1 MPAQAKSAKAS
12 GKKASKPKRT
22 ESFDLLEVTESLG
35 YQIHRKSGRNSWSRE
50 EDDELR
56 ALMSEALED
65 LGYSGGIAAISTIQ
79 QSLEVTKSIPW
90 DTLARRFRNNLR
102 NGKDLRKR
110 WSGSLDPN
118 LKKGRWT
125 KDEDERLIKAYEKHG
140 ARWLSVSLEISGR
153 TEDQC
158 AKRYIEVLGP
168 GSKGRLRDWTLEE
181 DLLLIS
187 KVKAYG
193 TKWRKISSE
202 MEFRPSLTCR
212 NRWRK
217 IITTVVRNQ
226 AAPEIVAAV
235 KENKDLDLTPDGG
248 NNNNTSNNT
257 DTPDIKHEDSVGLSR
272 ENSIS
277 RAGSAPLPPQSNQS
291 STTPQ
296 PHFANGASDTL
307 YPQTNMINRPA
318 SNPVG
323 GAVQTDRLPNKNLP
337 LLPGMSPSPGILE
350 NSVTPL
356 GISTFPSRSTLHQQT
371 QPVDSL
377 SPLVRASGLL
387 ASNLRSPDNFT
398 GPDMTSMDHL
408 LRSQSA
414 DNITPTTAPTSAS
427 VQKQQDPAYVPKAP
441 IPPLHTQTEWKFTLK
456 DRKGLS
462 ISNGS
467 ISNSELVKELIGQA
481 RKYSLKISVHQH
493 IHNHYGGGGSTRDSV
508 NGNMANASTTSSS
521 NSKGLSPEAISE
533 LYNNPYMVKS
543 SESLPTDIIQ
553 KLNENQDQQN
563 FNILESTNRTGTA
576 QPDGSDA
583 NDRNQPTHY
592 QSLEF
597 ALSPPNPENRNLND
611 RLFYNEHTKAAAN
624 PTLLTAGSI
633 TSASSTASPRFA
645 PQAVQNRISPA
656 SLRTD
661 GSGNSTTNNT
671 PGSNGTMKSQSSDLP
686 DVGPS
691 RFSHFN
697 YLPATIRPQLG
708 SSDNRGT
715 SDLNKILN
723 PSPLS
728 SSSRRKRSFGSKHKH
743 SKARKKSRSHTS
755 GGDESAVIHEERKGG
770 NSRKS
775 SKSHTTSSSEDGV
788 DFWEKLRSLDR
799 HGINAEST
807 SNSSTNENTPANETD
822 RREGASVPA
831 SEEEDVN
838 DPFYYLKPSY

>member
-1 MPAQAKSAKAS
+1 MPERPKKAKKAKA
-12 GKKASKPKRT
+12 KRM
-22 ESFDLLEVTESLG
+22 ESFDLLEITESLG
-35 YQIHRKSGRNSWSRE
+35 YQIHRKSGRNSWSKE

-56 ALMSEALED
+56 ALMSGALIE
-65 LGYSGGIAAISTIQ
+65 LGYTDGLNGVKTIQ
-79 QSLEVTKSIPW
+79 QSLDVTKSIPW
-90 DTLARRFRNNLR
+90 DSLAQRFRNTLR

-125 KDEDERLIKAYEKHG
+125 KDEDDRLIRAYEKHG
-140 ARWLSVSLEISGR
+140 SHWLSVSLEISGR

-168 GSKGRLRDWTLEE
+168 GSKGRLREWTLEE

-226 AAPEIVAAV
+226 AAPEIAAAV
-235 KENKDLDLTPDGG
+235 KENKDLDLSNGTVSNIKKE
-248 NNNNTSNNT
+248 NN
-257 DTPDIKHEDSVGLSR
+257 E
-272 ENSIS
+272 SIS
-277 RAGSAPLPPQSNQS
+277 RVGSAPPQNIQNTEHSLPLRATNS
-291 STTPQ
+291 
-296 PHFANGASDTL
+296 ASDTSFSH
-307 YPQTNMINRPA
+307 PTTINRPV
-318 SNPVG
+318 SNPAG
-323 GAVQTDRLPNKNLP
+323 NDLLPNKHLP
-337 LLPGMSPSPGILE
+337 PLSELSPSPGVLE
-350 NSVTPL
+350 NSATPL
-356 GISTFPSRSTLHQQT
+356 GAFSVRNGFNNHI
-371 QPVDSL
+371 QPTDSL
-377 SPLVRASGLL
+377 SPLVRATGLL
-387 ASNLRSPDNFT
+387 SNSPRPLDHFMN
-398 GPDMTSMDHL
+398 PDLSSVDHL
-408 LRSQSA
+408 MRSQSTS
-414 DNITPTTAPTSAS
+414 NIPTTTTPATTT
-427 VQKQQDPAYVPKAP
+427 QQIEPSQQPVSKTP
-441 IPPLHTQTEWKFTLK
+441 IAPLHTQTEWKFTLK

-467 ISNSELVKELIGQA
+467 INNSDLVRELIGQA

-493 IHNHYGGGGSTRDSV
+493 IHNHYGGGSMRGAT
-508 NGNMANASTTSSS
+508 NGNFNNASTSSSS
-521 NSKGLSPEAISE
+521 NSKGLSPDAISE

-543 SESLPTDIIQ
+543 SASLPTDIIQ
-553 KLNENQDQQN
+553 QLNENTTQN
-563 FNILESTNRTGTA
+563 FNIH
-576 QPDGSDA
+576 QDGSRPDIPEA
-583 NDRNQPTHY
+583 GGNDILLRNQPAHY
-592 QSLEF
+592 PSLEF
-597 ALSPPNPENRNLND
+597 ALSPANPENRNPND
-611 RLFYNEHTKAAAN
+611 RLFYNEHTKTAAN
-624 PTLLTAGSI
+624 PALLTAGSVA
-633 TSASSTASPRFA
+633 SASSTASPHFA
-645 PQAVQNRISPA
+645 SQTIQNRISPA
-656 SLRTD
+656 SMRTD
-661 GSGNSTTNNT
+661 GSGNSTSNNT

-728 SSSRRKRSFGSKHKH
+728 SGSRRKRSFGSKHKH
-743 SKARKKSRSHTS
+743 LKMRKKSRSHATGS
-755 GGDESAVIHEERKGG
+755 DESAVIPEERKTSG
-770 NSRKS
+770 SRKS
-775 SKSHTTSSSEDGV
+775 SKSRAYSSSEDGV

-807 SNSSTNENTPANETD
+807 SNSSTNENTPAND
-822 RREGASVPA
+822 NGRHDADNVPT

-838 DPFYYLKPSY
+838 DPFYYLKPSS